1 MSTDPNVHYTS
12 DFPYLENPETL
23 TAQLQLYC
31 DDRKEDRTLIQTAQ
45 GIGMV
50 LAIFFSY
57 FIDRFGKKYIF
68 CASIMLLVLA
78 CICNL
83 TEIYSS
89 VLGGIFQQYNP
100 PFLGRFNNWDNS
112 QNPILLL

>member
-1 MSTDPNVHYTS
+1 VHHTLDS
-12 DFPYLENPETL
+12 PYLENTETL

-31 DDRKEDRTLIQTAQ
+31 DNRKEDRTLIQTAQ

-57 FIDRFGKKYIF
+57 FIDRFGKKYIT
-68 CASIMLLVLA
+68 CASILLLVLA

-83 TEIYSS
+83 AEIYSS
-89 VLGGIFQQYNP
+89 VGGGIFQQYNP
-100 PFLGRFNNWDNS
+100 PFRGRFNHWDNS
-112 QNPILLL
+112 PNPILLR